1 MSEPKTMGKPL
12 YLGLTA
18 GAASLLALSGL
29 LWFYAGERV
38 FVDRLISAIA
48 GCF

>member
-1 MSEPKTMGKPL
+1 MGKPL
-12 YLGLTA
+12 FISLSA
-18 GAASLLALSGL
+18 GAAGLVVLAAL

-38 FVDRLISAIA
+38 YADRLISAIA